1 MHKNTE
7 VARLRE
13 ARKSP
18 SVLKA
23 RLALTR
29 SKYPNIRIV
38 VFEGQDDKIVYS
50 QWIRNIDSGFEYEPM
65 ICGGKRGVRALKN
78 LCARDRTGL
87 ELGVIFIVDH
97 DFDGL
102 EGFMNTEEVYCTP
115 TYSFENHLVS
125 TDVLNLILRDE
136 FPCDGYPE
144 IRASICETF
153 RKDYVK
159 FIEISRSFNY
169 RLYLARRL
177 GIELDAPIP
186 SSLRALASVR
196 YDDVSKGSKAPTEVI
211 QLSRRPLGAEVGDIV
226 PQFLKLD
233 GHRSYRGKFALKFFK
248 AWLREL
254 RSEYEQNNRGTFD
267 GLEIT
272 QKIQEAEWTLS
283 SFAAKSSAPD
293 CFRAFVIAHN

>member
-1 MHKNTE
+1 MHQNID

-18 SVLKA
+18 SVLKTK
-23 RLALTR
+23 LALTR
-29 SKYPNIRIV
+29 SKFPTIRIV

-50 QWIRNIDSGFEYEPM
+50 QWIRDIEPGFEYEPM
-65 ICGGKRGVRALKN
+65 VCGGKRGVRGLKN
-78 LCARDRTGL
+78 LCVRDRT
-87 ELGVIFIVDH
+87 ELGRDVLFIVDH

-102 EGFMNTEEVYCTP
+102 DGFTNTEEVYCTS
-115 TYSFENHLVS
+115 TYSFENHLVC

-136 FPCDGYPE
+136 FPCDGHPE

-159 FIEISRSFNY
+159 FIEVSRSFNY

-186 SSLRALASVR
+186 SSLTALARVR
-196 YDDVSKGSKAPTEVI
+196 YDDVTKGNKAPSEVI
-211 QLSRRPLGAEVGDIV
+211 QLSRRPSGAEVGNIV
-226 PQFLKLD
+226 RQFLQLD

-254 RSEYEQNNRGTFD
+254 RTEYQQDNRGIFD
-267 GLEIT
+267 GVEGT

-283 SFAAKSSAPD
+283 SFAAKSRAPD